1 MKRIFAPVTLALCAG
16 LFIGCE
22 SLTEPE
28 AAVDET
34 SLESSFDITSE
45 AAQTSLLQAAGV
57 NVDSANGFFIVNW
70 HEHLRPGQTETI
82 LSGRANAVSYGATQA
97 FPRSR
102 VPGVDMG
109 DVSVAVNQTNFAL
122 PKLESPFAG
131 VRYGSMEKPRGRG
144 PGGRGPGGSGPG
156 GSGGHGPGGN
166 GQGPRGGN
174 PPAGVGL
181 DSLNI
186 PFVGSGTYQFAAS
199 GSSEVSAMNLDIQA
213 PAALAQ
219 IGGVANDDTIS
230 TSQDLTITWTP
241 DATVSNLT
249 LVVAPARERGR
260 FPRGTQDLK
269 PMMITLDPAAG
280 SYTITAQTLQDALGD
295 AQGAMLHLNQGTVR
309 QVTNTDGTKYIV
321 ALHSNDGVR
330 VRVN

>member
-70 HEHLRPGQTETI
+70 HEHLRPGQTEAT
-82 LSGRANAVSYGATQA
+82 LSGRANAVSFGATQA

-109 DVSVAVNQTNFAL
+109 AVSVAVNQTNFAL

-131 VRYGSMEKPRGRG
+131 VRYGSMGK
-144 PGGRGPGGSGPG
+144 PGGRGPGGR
-156 GSGGHGPGGN
+156 GGHGPGGN

-174 PPAGVGL
+174 PPAGV

-199 GSSEVSAMNLDIQA
+199 GSSEVPAMNIDIQA
-213 PAALAQ
+213 PTALAQ

-249 LVVAPARERGR
+249 LVVAPAHERGR

-309 QVTNTDGTKYIV
+309 QVTNADGTKYLV